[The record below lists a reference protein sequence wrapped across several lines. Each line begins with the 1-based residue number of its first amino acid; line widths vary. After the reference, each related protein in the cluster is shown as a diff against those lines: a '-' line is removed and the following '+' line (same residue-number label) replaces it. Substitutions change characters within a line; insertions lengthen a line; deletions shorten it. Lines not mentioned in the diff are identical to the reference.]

1 MCIFCIF
8 NGRGKKIEFCY
19 GLLVGDNVGCV
30 RKDRVM
36 ERSVGDEV
44 LVAVFVFNAI
54 FGMIAM
60 EDFGSEEK
68 L

>member
-1 MCIFCIF
+1 MCTLGVF
-8 NGRGKKIEFCY
+8 NGCGEKIEFCY
-19 GLLVGDNVGCV
+19 GLLVGDDVGCV
-30 RKDRVM
+30 CKNGVM
-36 ERSVGDEV
+36 EGSVGDEV